1 MSPPYSSSF
10 SEHYMNL
17 SHKTMF
23 MTLYIVFLLVFG
35 SYNATARMIG
45 PIKLSETT
53 LVQTRSRQEE
63 IIGGFRFKG
72 RVFHLFSKRVLV
84 PPSGPSVRHNS
95 VVNNL
100 KH

>member
-1 MSPPYSSSF
+1 MSPSPYSSSF

-23 MTLYIVFLLVFG
+23 ITLYIVFLLVFG
-35 SYNATARMIG
+35 SYNATARIG
-45 PIKLSETT
+45 PIKLSETDK
-53 LVQTRSRQEE
+53 VQTRSRQEE

-84 PPSGPSVRHNS
+84 PPSGPSMRHNS